1 MEDIDAILASTERI
15 IAEHHDGVD
24 VSVVVAPCNPFSVS
38 EQLMVD
44 SAALARRHGLR
55 LHTHLAETVDE
66 EHHCLERFGRRPLE
80 VLDDWGWIAP
90 DVWVAHGI
98 WFDDAEIARLGNASC
113 GVAHCPSSNA
123 RLGAGIC
130 RVTDLVAA
138 GVPVGLGV
146 DGVASNEVGGLF
158 PELRQS
164 LYAARLRVLDPGAF
178 QPADALA
185 LGTSGGARCLGRD
198 DIGRLAVGA
207 RADLAV
213 WPADDLADIAD
224 ALGALV
230 LGPDRRVRHL
240 LVGGR
245 TVVEDG
251 ELTGSDHP
259 AARRRLAVGPDA
271 CGTREHRVDA
281 GRGWAPGTNSQ
292 QTR

>member
-1 MEDIDAILASTERI
+1 M
-15 IAEHHDGVD
+15 
-24 VSVVVAPCNPFSVS
+24 
-38 EQLMVD
+38 
-44 SAALARRHGLR
+44 
-55 LHTHLAETVDE
+55 
-66 EHHCLERFGRRPLE
+66 
-80 VLDDWGWIAP
+80 
-90 DVWVAHGI
+90 
-98 WFDDAEIARLGNASC
+98 
-113 GVAHCPSSNA
+113 
-123 RLGAGIC
+123 
-130 RVTDLVAA
+130 TDLVAA

-259 AARRRLAVGPDA
+259 AARRRLAVRARRLWNP
-271 CGTREHRVDA
+271 
-281 GRGWAPGTNSQ
+281 
-292 QTR
+292 

>member
-1 MEDIDAILASTERI
+1 MTGDGSPPTSGSHTASGSTTPRSP
-15 IAEHHDGVD
+15 G
-24 VSVVVAPCNPFSVS
+24 
-38 EQLMVD
+38 
-44 SAALARRHGLR
+44 SA
-55 LHTHLAETVDE
+55 T
-66 EHHCLERFGRRPLE
+66 
-80 VLDDWGWIAP
+80 
-90 DVWVAHGI
+90 
-98 WFDDAEIARLGNASC
+98 SC

-259 AARRRLAVGPDA
+259 AARRRLAVRARRLWNP
-271 CGTREHRVDA
+271 
-281 GRGWAPGTNSQ
+281 
-292 QTR
+292 